1 MHLQYVPFWALL
13 GLAIMVAGCAVFSI
27 AVSPHAL
34 SCSLLD
40 PDQGMLC
47 IKRMIPQTVKPVSS
61 GADCCN
67 DGRYI
72 TLQDSCHA
80 YSALGKQRQFSALS
94 CNQVAEC
101 PFMDSKNSCGRLCG
115 ASAGSSIHLMRCMAV
130 QSLSAGKALKQL
142 VTLVGG
148 SSSGFNGVIAAY
160 VTTFTVTIVVSA
172 ICLGLAFA
180 MYGMRTD
187 QKLRRDLRY
196 GGRV

>member
-1 MHLQYVPFWALL
+1 M
-13 GLAIMVAGCAVFSI
+13 MEDT
-27 AVSPHAL
+27 SP
-34 SCSLLD
+34 C
-40 PDQGMLC
+40 
-47 IKRMIPQTVKPVSS
+47 KTV
-61 GADCCN
+61 
-67 DGRYI
+67 
-72 TLQDSCHA
+72 CHA
-80 YSALGKQRQFSALS
+80 YSALGKQCHFSALS
-94 CNQVAEC
+94 CSPRLQSALSWSPDEAAAASVA
-101 PFMDSKNSCGRLCG
+101 PVLAA
-115 ASAGSSIHLMRCMAV
+115 ASHLYCCIVA

-196 GGRV
+196 GGGV